1 MVLNDISRLIAQE
14 LKIKEQQVNATIDL
28 LDSGNTIPFI
38 SRYRKEVTGELTE
51 EHIRHI
57 EERTQYLRNL
67 VKRQEEILASI
78 EEQGKLTPELTS
90 AIEKSIKLQ
99 ELEDIYL
106 PFRPKKRTRASIA
119 KEKGLEPLAELILA
133 QDNANNGI
141 D

>member
-1 MVLNDISRLIAQE
+1 MNITQILATE
-14 LKIKEQQVNATIDL
+14 LSATLVQIQAAIGL
-28 LDSGNTIPFI
+28 LDEGATVPFI
-38 SRYRKEVTGELTE
+38 ARYRKEVTGELTE